1 MRTLLL
7 VGQKLGSILYLI
19 SLLKGIDNVYKD
31 ERPTRFL
38 ENEAF
43 DQWLI
48 AKDTLVDEM
57 RLFIV
62 NILEEAVLHG
72 QLSYLYY

>member
-1 MRTLLL
+1 M
-7 VGQKLGSILYLI
+7 
-19 SLLKGIDNVYKD
+19 DKD
-31 ERPTRFL
+31 ERPPRFL

-48 AKDTLVDEM
+48 ANDTLVNGM

-62 NILEEAVLHG
+62 NILEEAVQHG
-72 QLSYLYY
+72 QLSYLYYWQQVSK

>member
-1 MRTLLL
+1 M
-7 VGQKLGSILYLI
+7 
-19 SLLKGIDNVYKD
+19 KD
-31 ERPTRFL
+31 PLAFL

-48 AKDTLVDEM
+48 AKDTLVDGM

-62 NILEEAVLHG
+62 NILEEDVLHG
-72 QLSYLYY
+72 QVSYLYY

>member
-1 MRTLLL
+1 M
-7 VGQKLGSILYLI
+7 
-19 SLLKGIDNVYKD
+19 YKD

-38 ENEAF
+38 ENEVF

-48 AKDTLVDEM
+48 AKDTLVDGM

-62 NILEEAVLHG
+62 NILEEAVLHE
-72 QLSYLYY
+72 QTLLYVVLTASVKVVVAY